1 MLILMLLFSFMLSVP
16 ADTIEIDIPM
26 YTVTESEGYD
36 VISIPNG
43 SSISIPGYPILPYYI
58 VHSWHSSEYEIQD
71 VTLIEKS
78 GLIEQKGFNIEQY
91 ELQWG
96 STSNETNSE
105 NVSVG
110 WFPDQEFIW
119 RTDENANDTTT
130 LSLLIFPF
138 FYNRSSLESKFYSH
152 YRFQV
157 NYVHSTVTIISLYTN
172 QNVFELNENVTVNL
186 EIQSSDG
193 KPKDLIISGEVKQNG
208 KHIDYLTL
216 KKLKDFQTMGGVSI
230 DWDAQDVTWGI
241 YELFVQIQDKNG
253 TIYDRDVIS
262 FSLGKPSINIT
273 ELVVHNNN
281 FTIGDIVSFS
291 AQIENM
297 GDIKLS
303 GTCIIEIHSSD
314 DKIEIFQFPFQNLSA
329 QHKEIFESTWDSSSA
344 IPNESYSLIGY
355 VTHIGGSSQLEK
367 VEMNVQEKIQNQTP
381 GFNYILILLF
391 IIGFLKRFIH

>member
-1 MLILMLLFSFMLSVP
+1 MLSVP

>member
-1 MLILMLLFSFMLSVP
+1 MLSVP

-355 VTHIGGSSQLEK
+355 VTHIEGSSQLEK
-367 VEMNVQEKIQNQTP
+367 VEMNAQEKIQNQTP

>member
-1 MLILMLLFSFMLSVP
+1 MLSVP

-26 YTVTESEGYD
+26 YTVTESEEYD
-36 VISIPNG
+36 LISIPNG

-291 AQIENM
+291 AQIENT